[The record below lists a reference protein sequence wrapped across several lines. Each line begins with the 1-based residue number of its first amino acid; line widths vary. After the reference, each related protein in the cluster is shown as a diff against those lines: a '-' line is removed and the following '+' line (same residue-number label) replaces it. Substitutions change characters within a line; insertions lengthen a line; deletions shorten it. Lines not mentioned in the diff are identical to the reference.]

1 MHLKPLLVLGAA
13 LLIAA
18 PVVAQQQ
25 VTPQQPMAPTPSQ
38 ADPRAQQPQSQPIV
52 PPAQQPGAPQ
62 SGAQQS
68 GTQQPGAQPPQ
79 GQQPQAE
86 QKDEKK
92 PAPAPKRNSQGGTT
106 RSMTFN
112 VPPLVPIS
120 EIPRG
125 KAVTIQGTV
134 LSPQATTFVL
144 NDGNSSQ
151 VIVIGPA
158 WRDLTKVKAGD
169 RVRAIGQMDP
179 YGASVF
185 RAGSLLLENNR
196 IVVVPAN

>member
-1 MHLKPLLVLGAA
+1 MHLKSPLLVFGAA

-18 PVVAQQQ
+18 PAAAQQQ
-25 VTPQQPMAPTPSQ
+25 AMPSQ
-38 ADPRAQQPQSQPIV
+38 ADPRAAQPPSQPIV
-52 PPAQQPGAPQ
+52 PQAPGA
-62 SGAQQS
+62 
-68 GTQQPGAQPPQ
+68 TQAPA
-79 GQQPQAE
+79 QAE

-92 PAPAPKRNSQGGTT
+92 PAQAPKSNSTRGTT
-106 RSMTFN
+106 RTMAFD

-125 KAVTIQGTV
+125 KAVTIQGVV

-144 NDGNSSQ
+144 NDGNSGQ
-151 VIVIGPA
+151 VVVIGPT

-169 RVRAIGQMDP
+169 RVRVIGQMDP
-179 YGASVF
+179 YGTPVF
-185 RAGSLLLENNR
+185 RAGSILLENNR

>member
-1 MHLKPLLVLGAA
+1 MHLNPLLVLGAA
-13 LLIAA
+13 LLIVA
-18 PVVAQQQ
+18 PALAQQPAPA
-25 VTPQQPMAPTPSQ
+25 TPPATPSQ
-38 ADPRAQQPQSQPIV
+38 ADPRAAQPPSQPIV
-52 PPAQQPGAPQ
+52 PQAQQPATP
-62 SGAQQS
+62 
-68 GTQQPGAQPPQ
+68 QQPGQPQQ
-79 GQQPQAE
+79 GQTE
-86 QKDEKK
+86 KKDEKK
-92 PAPAPKRNSQGGTT
+92 APSSTQQNNQRGTT
-106 RSMTFN
+106 RSMAFE

-125 KAVTIQGTV
+125 KAVTIQGVV

-151 VIVIGPA
+151 VIVIGPT

-179 YGASVF
+179 YGTPVF

-196 IVVVPAN
+196 IVVVPSS

>member
-1 MHLKPLLVLGAA
+1 MHLKPLLILGAA
-13 LLIAA
+13 ILIAA
-18 PVVAQQQ
+18 PALAQQPAP
-25 VTPQQPMAPTPSQ
+25 VTPPATPSQ
-38 ADPRAQQPQSQPIV
+38 ADPRAAQPPSQPIV
-52 PPAQQPGAPQ
+52 PQPSQPAQPGQPQQTEKKDEKKAP
-62 SGAQQS
+62 S
-68 GTQQPGAQPPQ
+68 GTQQNNQ
-79 GQQPQAE
+79 
-86 QKDEKK
+86 
-92 PAPAPKRNSQGGTT
+92 RGTT
-106 RSMTFN
+106 RSMAFE

-125 KAVTIQGTV
+125 KAVTIQGVV

-151 VIVIGPA
+151 VIVIGPT

-179 YGASVF
+179 YGTPVF

-196 IVVVPAN
+196 IVVVPGS

>member
-1 MHLKPLLVLGAA
+1 MHLKLVSALGAA
-13 LLIAA
+13 LLIAV
-18 PVVAQQQ
+18 PVTAQQQ
-25 VTPQQPMAPTPSQ
+25 APAPSAQPPTSSQ

-52 PPAQQPGAPQ
+52 PPAQQPGA
-62 SGAQQS
+62 
-68 GTQQPGAQPPQ
+68 
-79 GQQPQAE
+79 QQPQAQTE
-86 QKDEKK
+86 KKDEKK
-92 PAPAPKRNSQGGTT
+92 PAPKSSSSPRGTT
-106 RSMTFN
+106 RSMAFD
-112 VPPLVPIS
+112 VPPLVPIA

-169 RVRAIGQMDP
+169 RVRVIGQMDP
-179 YGASVF
+179 YGTPVF

-196 IVVVPAN
+196 IVVVPAG

>member
-1 MHLKPLLVLGAA
+1 
-13 LLIAA
+13 
-18 PVVAQQQ
+18 
-25 VTPQQPMAPTPSQ
+25 MAF
-38 ADPRAQQPQSQPIV
+38 D
-52 PPAQQPGAPQ
+52 
-62 SGAQQS
+62 
-68 GTQQPGAQPPQ
+68 
-79 GQQPQAE
+79 
-86 QKDEKK
+86 
-92 PAPAPKRNSQGGTT
+92 
-106 RSMTFN
+106 

-169 RVRAIGQMDP
+169 RVRVIGQLDP
-179 YGASVF
+179 YGTPVF
-185 RAGSLLLENNR
+185 RAGSILLENNR
-196 IVVVPAN
+196 IVVVPAS

>member
-1 MHLKPLLVLGAA
+1 MYLKPLLLLGAA
-13 LLIAA
+13 LLIAPA
-18 PVVAQQQ
+18 LAQQQ
-25 VTPQQPMAPTPSQ
+25 PVTPQQQMAPTPSQ
-38 ADPRAQQPQSQPIV
+38 ADPRAAQPQSQPIV
-52 PPAQQPGAPQ
+52 PQATQPGA
-62 SGAQQS
+62 
-68 GTQQPGAQPPQ
+68 
-79 GQQPQAE
+79 QQPQAE

-92 PAPAPKRNSQGGTT
+92 PAQAPKRNSQGGTT
-106 RSMTFN
+106 RSMAFD

-125 KAVTIQGTV
+125 RAVTIQGTV

-151 VIVIGPA
+151 VVVIGPA
-158 WRDLTKVKAGD
+158 WRDLTRVKTGD
-169 RVRAIGQMDP
+169 RVRVIGQMDP
-179 YGASVF
+179 YGTPVF

>member
-1 MHLKPLLVLGAA
+1 MPA
-13 LLIAA
+13 
-18 PVVAQQQ
+18 
-25 VTPQQPMAPTPSQ
+25 TPGQ

-52 PPAQQPGAPQ
+52 PQAGAQQPSPA
-62 SGAQQS
+62 
-68 GTQQPGAQPPQ
+68 
-79 GQQPQAE
+79 QPQAE
-86 QKDEKK
+86 KKEEKK
-92 PAPAPKRNSQGGTT
+92 PAPAAKNSSNPRGTT
-106 RSMTFN
+106 RSMAFE
-112 VPPLVPIS
+112 VPPLVPIA

-151 VIVIGPA
+151 VVVIGPT

-169 RVRAIGQMDP
+169 RVRVIGQLDP

-185 RAGSLLLENNR
+185 RAGSILLENNR
-196 IVVVPAN
+196 IVVVPAG

>member
-1 MHLKPLLVLGAA
+1 MHLKTSLALGLA

-18 PVVAQQQ
+18 PALAQQQ
-25 VTPQQPMAPTPSQ
+25 APASPPPTPSM

-52 PPAQQPGAPQ
+52 PQAQQPGVPQ
-62 SGAQQS
+62 
-68 GTQQPGAQPPQ
+68 Q
-79 GQQPQAE
+79 GQPQAE
-86 QKDEKK
+86 KKDEKKDEKK
-92 PAPAPKRNSQGGTT
+92 PAPKSNSTRGTT
-106 RSMTFN
+106 RSMAFD

-169 RVRAIGQMDP
+169 RVRVIGQLDP
-179 YGASVF
+179 YGTPVF
-185 RAGSLLLENNR
+185 RAGSILLENNR
-196 IVVVPAN
+196 IVVVPAS

>member
-1 MHLKPLLVLGAA
+1 MHLIPLLALTAA

-18 PVVAQQQ
+18 PALAQQ
-25 VTPQQPMAPTPSQ
+25 PPATPSQ
-38 ADPRAQQPQSQPIV
+38 ADPRAAQPPSQPIV
-52 PPAQQPGAPQ
+52 PQAQQPAAP
-62 SGAQQS
+62 
-68 GTQQPGAQPPQ
+68 QQPG
-79 GQQPQAE
+79 QPQ
-86 QKDEKK
+86 QTDKKDEKK
-92 PAPAPKRNSQGGTT
+92 APSSTQQNNQRGTT
-106 RSMTFN
+106 RSMAFE
-112 VPPLVPIS
+112 VPPLVPIA

-125 KAVTIQGTV
+125 KAVTIQGVV

-151 VIVIGPA
+151 VVVIGPT

-179 YGASVF
+179 YGTPVF

-196 IVVVPAN
+196 IVVVPSAN

>member
-1 MHLKPLLVLGAA
+1 MHLKTLLALGLA

-18 PVVAQQQ
+18 PAPAQQQ
-25 VTPQQPMAPTPSQ
+25 APASPPPTPSM

-52 PPAQQPGAPQ
+52 PQAQQG
-62 SGAQQS
+62 
-68 GTQQPGAQPPQ
+68 QPPQ
-79 GQQPQAE
+79 AE
-86 QKDEKK
+86 KKDEKKDEKK
-92 PAPAPKRNSQGGTT
+92 PASKSNSTRGTT
-106 RSMTFN
+106 RSMAFD

-169 RVRAIGQMDP
+169 RVRVIGQMDP
-179 YGASVF
+179 YGTPVF
-185 RAGSLLLENNR
+185 RAGSILLENNR
-196 IVVVPAN
+196 IVVVPAS

>member
-1 MHLKPLLVLGAA
+1 MHLTPLLALTAA
-13 LLIAA
+13 LLLAA
-18 PVVAQQQ
+18 PALAQQQ
-25 VTPQQPMAPTPSQ
+25 VTPPPTPSMQ
-38 ADPRAQQPQSQPIV
+38 DPRAQQPQSQPIV
-52 PPAQQPGAPQ
+52 PQAPQ
-62 SGAQQS
+62 QGP
-68 GTQQPGAQPPQ
+68 QPS
-79 GQQPQAE
+79 QAE

-92 PAPAPKRNSQGGTT
+92 PAPAPKSSTPRGTT
-106 RSMTFN
+106 RSMAFD

-169 RVRAIGQMDP
+169 RVRVIGQMDP
-179 YGASVF
+179 YGTPVF

-196 IVVVPAN
+196 IVVVPAS

>member
-1 MHLKPLLVLGAA
+1 MHLNPLLVLGAA

-18 PVVAQQQ
+18 PVFAQQ
-25 VTPQQPMAPTPSQ
+25 PAPATPSQ
-38 ADPRAQQPQSQPIV
+38 ADPRAAQPPSQPIV
-52 PPAQQPGAPQ
+52 PQP
-62 SGAQQS
+62 
-68 GTQQPGAQPPQ
+68 GTQQPGAQ
-79 GQQPQAE
+79 QPA
-86 QKDEKK
+86 QKDEEKK
-92 PAPAPKRNSQGGTT
+92 PAQAPKRDPSRGTT
-106 RSMTFN
+106 RSMAFE

-125 KAVTIQGTV
+125 KAVTIQGVV

-151 VIVIGPA
+151 VIVIGPT

-179 YGASVF
+179 YGTPVF

-196 IVVVPAN
+196 IVVVPSS

>member
-1 MHLKPLLVLGAA
+1 MHLKTPLALGLV

-18 PVVAQQQ
+18 PALAQQQ
-25 VTPQQPMAPTPSQ
+25 APASPPPTPSM

-52 PPAQQPGAPQ
+52 PPTP
-62 SGAQQS
+62 QS
-68 GTQQPGAQPPQ
+68 GTQQPAVPQQGQPPQ
-79 GQQPQAE
+79 AE
-86 QKDEKK
+86 KKAEKKDEKK
-92 PAPAPKRNSQGGTT
+92 PAPKSNSTRGTT
-106 RSMTFN
+106 RSMAFD

-169 RVRAIGQMDP
+169 RVRVIGQLDP
-179 YGASVF
+179 YGTPVF
-185 RAGSLLLENNR
+185 RAGSILLENNR
-196 IVVVPAN
+196 IVVVPAS